1 MGNTLKVLRSVFILI
16 LFSLLSNCSTS
27 TNENFVLATYRGGEV
42 RLNEYVDHY
51 LLSTK
56 RKPDEMPTEDNLID
70 IVSEKAISK
79 IAILE
84 AQNREL
90 IDSPNFLKKLNHSQ
104 KKILFYRYMR
114 QEIINAVITDSLVRR
129 FYTDYSPQYNM
140 KYILR
145 PFIEKSKQ
153 EFIQS
158 QKDTIDFIYEMLQNG
173 YSFAE
178 LAKRYSQ
185 DMVSNKKGG
194 DIGFLVKESIGDG
207 IIRSVMDTLS
217 DYSYSTPF
225 LGVAGYYILYK
236 GEKREVNIPLFK
248 DVKDRI
254 WQTLYRTRRLYIK
267 EKAKLRF
274 DQLSSH
280 YNYDVHEITIKKI
293 SNELKIQP
301 KRDPFKY
308 ENLSIDVL
316 NEPVATFIEDTLY
329 IRDIYADK
337 KKRPTDKFDFRLR
350 LNALAQEKLFAL
362 HAREL
367 DIHKENEVIDELQN
381 IYDSQLRNELYHQEV
396 KIKADNKIELISDEE
411 IKQLSRFELRR
422 LHLDIEKDFRQ
433 LLEAEMKEKFKLE
446 INDHQMENA
455 LQIAL
460 RKKKLQNMEMVSK

>member
-194 DIGFLVKESIGDG
+194 DIGFLVKE
-207 IIRSVMDTLS
+207 
-217 DYSYSTPF
+217 
-225 LGVAGYYILYK
+225 
-236 GEKREVNIPLFK
+236 
-248 DVKDRI
+248 
-254 WQTLYRTRRLYIK
+254 
-267 EKAKLRF
+267 
-274 DQLSSH
+274 
-280 YNYDVHEITIKKI
+280 
-293 SNELKIQP
+293 
-301 KRDPFKY
+301 
-308 ENLSIDVL
+308 
-316 NEPVATFIEDTLY
+316 
-329 IRDIYADK
+329 
-337 KKRPTDKFDFRLR
+337 
-350 LNALAQEKLFAL
+350 
-362 HAREL
+362 
-367 DIHKENEVIDELQN
+367 
-381 IYDSQLRNELYHQEV
+381 
-396 KIKADNKIELISDEE
+396 
-411 IKQLSRFELRR
+411 
-422 LHLDIEKDFRQ
+422 
-433 LLEAEMKEKFKLE
+433 
-446 INDHQMENA
+446 
-455 LQIAL
+455 
-460 RKKKLQNMEMVSK
+460 